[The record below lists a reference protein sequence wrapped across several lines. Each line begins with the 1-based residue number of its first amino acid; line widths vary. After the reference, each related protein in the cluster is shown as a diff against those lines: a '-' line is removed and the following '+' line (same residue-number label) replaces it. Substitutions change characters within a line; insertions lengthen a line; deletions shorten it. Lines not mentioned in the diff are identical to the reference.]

1 MSKTFLSIILLMLFI
16 SIFAS
21 CTIQKRRHFSG
32 FHIEFFTTKF
42 LNSSKPIKEKKK
54 HASKNN
60 DTLLVKNSI
69 SNLNVVSTN
78 FSITN
83 TLVTKKPTHI
93 HQTIL
98 NTGKSINLH
107 KNTGNSK
114 PLLNRLK
121 NENNTKITMPNNFK
135 QQSAV
140 EEELPKKN
148 KISKRKLA
156 LIIGISLLLM
166 AVVATLTVPPLTE
179 LFVLNNATLTGLNVT
194 SNFGKYTAAVF
205 GWVIIGIL
213 DLIASWGIY
222 KYYKDEE
229 PKKAKITSG
238 LRVLYTAILGIG
250 IAQLFMVS
258 SISSAATIYSHI
270 NMFNKIW
277 GIGLIVFGF
286 HLIALGLLYKNE
298 GGKKWVNITIKSL
311 LIAAGIGYIIQYVG
325 ILLVANPVTY
335 AAFVQ
340 PIFIIPMILGEIL
353 YAIWKIAK
361 GGKKTTK

>member
-1 MSKTFLSIILLMLFI
+1 MNKTFVSIILLILFI
-16 SIFAS
+16 SIFSS
-21 CTIQKRRHFSG
+21 CTIQKRRHFRG
-32 FHIEFFTTKF
+32 FHIEFLTTKF
-42 LNSSKPIKEKKK
+42 LNSSKSIKEKKK
-54 HASKNN
+54 HFSKNN

-78 FSITN
+78 FSTTN
-83 TLVTKKPTHI
+83 SLVTKKPNYI

-98 NTGKSINLH
+98 NTGKPTNLN
-107 KNTGNSK
+107 KKTSNSK

-121 NENNTKITMPNNFK
+121 NENNTKINMLNNFK

-140 EEELPKKN
+140 DELPKKN

-166 AVVATLTVPPLTE
+166 AVVAAITVPPLTE

-238 LRVLYTAILGIG
+238 LRVLYTAILGVG

-258 SISSAATIYSHI
+258 SLSSAATIYSHI

-298 GGKKWVNITIKSL
+298 GGKRWVNITIKSL

-325 ILLVANPVTY
+325 IMLVANPVTY